1 MYVSDKLVV
10 FKSTLEETIGMPL
23 EDYIFCSVPFT
34 GTWAPN
40 LQSNIKRFTAVTL
53 ALYDALI
60 GENKIPLEIA
70 GLIFMI
76 VHQTQADGYEKEY
89 SAEEDK

>member
-1 MYVSDKLVV
+1 LVGRAKKYVSVQYGELAYV
-10 FKSTLEETIGMPL
+10 S
-23 EDYIFCSVPFT
+23 
-34 GTWAPN
+34 TWAPN

-70 GLIFMI
+70 GLIFII
-76 VHQTQADGYEKEY
+76 VHQTQADGSEKEY